1 MNDKFIRKYSHEL
14 PESVV
19 SSCPEFADAAPGNG
33 RGANGQR
40 AKGKGQIITSVIV
53 PVSIAALVLA
63 GVIAG
68 LITASYMKH
77 RRTDEPDIS
86 ISGHTPD
93 TTVPAATDEIAPS
106 ILPTIAPTAEPTA
119 APTSTPTLEPTETP
133 EPTATPES
141 TGTPTA
147 IPTATPLYPEPE
159 ATKFYQFSGYDE
171 IAGMLCESSYG
182 IYQLLREDN
191 KDEYGAQYARLLK
204 LFADGTIRPAAPFV
218 DGERMRTSLIGHLY
232 TNGTFNLPWIE
243 YKCVTGETYEQYR
256 YYDIRFTY
264 LDLIEGHDL
273 SRSSIAEVIAVLD
286 PGIPL
291 PAGSNVTKT
300 AEYIAI
306 RNVRLTLKDGEVDAI
321 RFARKDG
328 EATVL
333 DYMFLQNGCIV
344 SVTPHGKAPAEELFA
359 ALSTGT
365 YTADLSKLA
374 IPPAAVPRSSDPS
387 RITRAEA
394 KQLIRDAVN
403 FLNSADGYFEWFEG
417 GSESIVGHNFH
428 IIVEETHPLLG
439 TIEQYYRPVIDGY
452 DEAGVR
458 VLVNNT
464 FMPELAARYTGADAV
479 LSGYLISESGR
490 VYYRQQRAQIS
501 YYRPYSITEEELDG
515 LVLDEQAG
523 TGWLRTQFHGMY
535 VDDNRDREVVISVRF
550 AWDNGWKLAD
560 IDTADAA
567 LCEYASGFAAESFS
581 VDNARRIIRTV
592 LGDLYMWTHVGSEHL
607 PEMALIDD
615 APAGTPAYLYRGA
628 LKLNRVPGTMSAPW
642 IWRGYA
648 ERFLTEPLA
657 DRMLTGGI
665 ALMFSGDYAYYYEN
679 AGFEQNDFR
688 YEYFDRE
695 ELEVLNVSATK
706 ATVRLT
712 GWNYCLQRSERSGII
727 VNDDMMALDFEFELV
742 DGVWKISGGNFFDR
756 LDAVYAEE
764 SILPYP
770 ADTDPSLAPPAPDRY
785 ILDLYEQMFVPRY
798 QNAFNITTY
807 NEVHLKPGEAL
818 KIPVFWYRDEPLP
831 EGAYELSVEFE
842 SSDNVRFELISKD
855 EAPGCELC
863 FVATA
868 LKPGQAT
875 VRLYG
880 SYDPDKLSTEDVKS
894 LSDNG
899 RREDNLLID
908 AVVTVYVD

>member
-14 PESVV
+14 PESIV

-33 RGANGQR
+33 RSAQGQM

-77 RRTDEPDIS
+77 RRTDEPDIT
-86 ISGHTPD
+86 IIDHTPD
-93 TTVPAATDEIAPS
+93 TTAHAATDEIAPS

-133 EPTATPES
+133 EPTATPEP
-141 TGTPTA
+141 TEAPTA

-204 LFADGTIRPAAPFV
+204 LFADGTIRPTAPFA
-218 DGERMRTSLIGHLY
+218 DGERMRTSLIGYLY
-232 TNGTFNLPWIE
+232 TNGSFNLPWIE

-417 GSESIVGHNFH
+417 GSESIVGHNFRL
-428 IIVEETHPLLG
+428 IVEETHPLLG

-458 VLVNNT
+458 ALVNNT

-479 LSGYLISESGR
+479 LSWYLISESGR

-515 LVLDEQAG
+515 LVLDEKAG
-523 TGWLRTQFHGMY
+523 TGWLRTRFEGMWSG
-535 VDDNRDREVVISVRF
+535 DRDRKVIISFKF

-567 LCEYASGFAAESFS
+567 LCEYASGFAAEEFS

-607 PEMALIDD
+607 SEMALIDD
-615 APAGTPAYLYRGA
+615 VPSGTPAYQYRGSV
-628 LKLNRVPGTMSAPW
+628 KLSRVPGTMGAPW

-657 DRMLTGGI
+657 DRMLNSGNM
-665 ALMFSGDYAYYYEN
+665 LMISGDRVYVLESYK
-679 AGFEQNDFR
+679 DFGGNFT
-688 YEYFDRE
+688 YDMLESA

-706 ATVRLT
+706 ATVRLR
-712 GWNYCLQRSERSGII
+712 GWDFSRYYLNRSGKT
-727 VNDDMMALDFEFELV
+727 VDTDLSELDFEFELV

-818 KIPVFWYRDEPLP
+818 KIPVFWHRKEPLP
-831 EGAYELSVEFE
+831 EGAYDLSVEFE

-863 FVATA
+863 FVAAA

-880 SYDPDKLSTEDVKS
+880 TYDPDKLSAEVAKS

>member
-14 PESVV
+14 PESIV

-33 RGANGQR
+33 GDAHGQM

-77 RRTDEPDIS
+77 RRVDEPDIS
-86 ISGHTPD
+86 IVGHTPD

-204 LFADGTIRPAAPFV
+204 LFADGTIRPTAPFA
-218 DGERMRTSLIGHLY
+218 DGERMRTSLIGYLY

-417 GSESIVGHNFH
+417 GSESIVGHNFQ

-458 VLVNNT
+458 ALVNNT

-479 LSGYLISESGR
+479 LSWYLISESGR

-515 LVLDEQAG
+515 LVLDEKAG
-523 TGWLRTQFHGMY
+523 TGWLRTRFEGMWSG
-535 VDDNRDREVVISVRF
+535 DRDREVIISFKF

-607 PEMALIDD
+607 SEMALIDD
-615 APAGTPAYLYRGA
+615 VPSGTPAYQYRGSV
-628 LKLNRVPGTMSAPW
+628 KLSRVPGTMGAPW

-657 DRMLTGGI
+657 DRMLNSGNM
-665 ALMFSGDYAYYYEN
+665 LMISGDRVYVLESYK
-679 AGFEQNDFR
+679 DFGGNFT
-688 YEYFDRE
+688 YDMLESA

-706 ATVRLT
+706 ATVRLR
-712 GWNYCLQRSERSGII
+712 GWDFSRYYLNRSGKT
-727 VNDDMMALDFEFELV
+727 VDTDLSELDFEFELV

-807 NEVHLKPGEAL
+807 NEVHLKLGEAL

-831 EGAYELSVEFE
+831 EGAYDLSVEFE

-863 FVATA
+863 FVAAA

-880 SYDPDKLSTEDVKS
+880 TYDPDKLSAEVAKS

-908 AVVTVYVD
+908 AVLTVYVD

>member
-1 MNDKFIRKYSHEL
+1 MNDKFIRQYSHEL

-33 RGANGQR
+33 RSAQGQM
-40 AKGKGQIITSVIV
+40 AKGKGQNVWAVIV
-53 PVSIAALVLA
+53 PVFVAALVLA
-63 GVIAG
+63 GVLAG
-68 LITASYMKH
+68 LITSNYMKH
-77 RRTDEPDIS
+77 RRADEPDIS

-93 TTVPAATDEIAPS
+93 STAPAATETIAPS
-106 ILPTIAPTAEPTA
+106 ILPTTAPTVEPTA
-119 APTSTPTLEPTETP
+119 APTSAPTIEPTTTP
-133 EPTATPES
+133 EPTATPEP
-141 TGTPTA
+141 TEAPTA
-147 IPTATPLYPEPE
+147 TPTATPLYPEPE

-171 IAGMLCESSYG
+171 IAGMLCERSYG

-204 LFADGTIRPAAPFV
+204 LFADGTIRPAAPFA

-344 SVTPHGKAPAEELFA
+344 SVTPNGKAPAEELFA

-374 IPPAAVPRSSDPS
+374 IPPATVPRSSDPS

-417 GSESIVGHNFH
+417 GSESIVGHNFQ

-458 VLVNNT
+458 ALVNNT

-515 LVLDEQAG
+515 LVLDEKAG
-523 TGWLRTQFHGMY
+523 TGWLRTRFEGMWSG
-535 VDDNRDREVVISVRF
+535 DRDREVIISFKF

-567 LCEYASGFAAESFS
+567 LCEYASGFAAEEFS

-607 PEMALIDD
+607 SEMALIDD
-615 APAGTPAYLYRGA
+615 VPSGTPA
-628 LKLNRVPGTMSAPW
+628 
-642 IWRGYA
+642 
-648 ERFLTEPLA
+648 ER
-657 DRMLTGGI
+657 DR
-665 ALMFSGDYAYYYEN
+665 
-679 AGFEQNDFR
+679 
-688 YEYFDRE
+688 
-695 ELEVLNVSATK
+695 
-706 ATVRLT
+706 
-712 GWNYCLQRSERSGII
+712 
-727 VNDDMMALDFEFELV
+727 
-742 DGVWKISGGNFFDR
+742 
-756 LDAVYAEE
+756 
-764 SILPYP
+764 
-770 ADTDPSLAPPAPDRY
+770 
-785 ILDLYEQMFVPRY
+785 
-798 QNAFNITTY
+798 
-807 NEVHLKPGEAL
+807 
-818 KIPVFWYRDEPLP
+818 
-831 EGAYELSVEFE
+831 
-842 SSDNVRFELISKD
+842 
-855 EAPGCELC
+855 
-863 FVATA
+863 
-868 LKPGQAT
+868 
-875 VRLYG
+875 
-880 SYDPDKLSTEDVKS
+880 
-894 LSDNG
+894 
-899 RREDNLLID
+899 
-908 AVVTVYVD
+908 

>member
-1 MNDKFIRKYSHEL
+1 MNDKFIRQYSHEL

-33 RGANGQR
+33 RSAQGQM
-40 AKGKGQIITSVIV
+40 AKGKGQNVWAVIV
-53 PVSIAALVLA
+53 PVFVAALVLA

-77 RRTDEPDIS
+77 RRVDEPDIS

-119 APTSTPTLEPTETP
+119 APTSTPTLELTETP

-204 LFADGTIRPAAPFV
+204 LFADGTIRPAAPFA

-374 IPPAAVPRSSDPS
+374 IPPAAVPRSSDTS

-417 GSESIVGHNFH
+417 GSESIVGHNFQ

-458 VLVNNT
+458 ALVNNT

-490 VYYRQQRAQIS
+490 VYYRQRRAQIP
-501 YYRPYSITEEELDG
+501 YYRPYSITEAELDG

-523 TGWLRTQFHGMY
+523 TGWLRTRFEGMWSG
-535 VDDNRDREVVISVRF
+535 DRDREVIISFKF

-567 LCEYASGFAAESFS
+567 LCEYASGFAAEEFS

-592 LGDLYMWTHVGSEHL
+592 IGDLYMWTHVGSEHL
-607 PEMALIDD
+607 SEMALIDD
-615 APAGTPAYLYRGA
+615 VPSGTPAYQYRGSV
-628 LKLNRVPGTMSAPW
+628 KLSRVPGTMGAPW

-657 DRMLTGGI
+657 DRMLNGGNM
-665 ALMFSGDYAYYYEN
+665 LMISGDRVYVLESYK
-679 AGFEQNDFR
+679 DFGGNFT
-688 YEYFDRE
+688 YDMLESA

-706 ATVRLT
+706 ATVRLR
-712 GWNYCLQRSERSGII
+712 GWDFSRYYLNRSGKT
-727 VNDDMMALDFEFELV
+727 VDTDLSELDFEFELV

-831 EGAYELSVEFE
+831 EGTYELSVEFE
-842 SSDNVRFELISKD
+842 SSDNVRFELLSKD

-863 FVATA
+863 FVAAA
-868 LKPGQAT
+868 LKSGQAT

-880 SYDPDKLSTEDVKS
+880 TYDPDKLSAEVAKS

>member
-14 PESVV
+14 PESIV

-33 RGANGQR
+33 RSAQGQM

-77 RRTDEPDIS
+77 RRTDEPDIT
-86 ISGHTPD
+86 IIDHTPD
-93 TTVPAATDEIAPS
+93 TTAHAATDEIAPS

-133 EPTATPES
+133 EPTATPEP
-141 TGTPTA
+141 TEAPTA

-204 LFADGTIRPAAPFV
+204 LFADGTIRPTAPFA
-218 DGERMRTSLIGHLY
+218 DGERMRTSLIGYLY
-232 TNGTFNLPWIE
+232 TNGSFNLPWIE

-417 GSESIVGHNFH
+417 GSESIVGHNFRL
-428 IIVEETHPLLG
+428 IVEETHPLLG

-458 VLVNNT
+458 ALVNNT

-479 LSGYLISESGR
+479 LSWYLISESGR

-515 LVLDEQAG
+515 LVLDEKAG
-523 TGWLRTQFHGMY
+523 TGWLRTRFEGMWSG
-535 VDDNRDREVVISVRF
+535 DRDREVIISFKF

-567 LCEYASGFAAESFS
+567 LCEYASGFAAEEFS

-607 PEMALIDD
+607 SEMALIDD
-615 APAGTPAYLYRGA
+615 VPSGTPAYQYRGSV
-628 LKLNRVPGTMSAPW
+628 KLSRVPGTMGAPW

-657 DRMLTGGI
+657 DRMLNSGNM
-665 ALMFSGDYAYYYEN
+665 LMISGDRVYVLESYK
-679 AGFEQNDFR
+679 DFGGNFT
-688 YEYFDRE
+688 YDMLESA

-706 ATVRLT
+706 ATVRLR
-712 GWNYCLQRSERSGII
+712 GWDFSRYYLNRSGKT
-727 VNDDMMALDFEFELV
+727 VDTDLSELDFEFELV

-818 KIPVFWYRDEPLP
+818 KIPVFWHRKEPLP
-831 EGAYELSVEFE
+831 EGAYDLSVEFE

-863 FVATA
+863 FVAAA

-880 SYDPDKLSTEDVKS
+880 TYDPDKLSAEVAKS